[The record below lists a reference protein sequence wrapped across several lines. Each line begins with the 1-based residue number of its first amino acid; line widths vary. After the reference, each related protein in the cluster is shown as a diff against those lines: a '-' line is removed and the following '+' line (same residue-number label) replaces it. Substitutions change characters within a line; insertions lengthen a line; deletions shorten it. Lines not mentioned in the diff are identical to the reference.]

1 MLVVL
6 KYIGFSLVIV
16 GMAIGCINI
25 FRAHP
30 EVQFAFIMP
39 GLFVVMYS
47 LIRDDM
53 YRRNSTIHLV
63 RAGNQAAKGK

>member
-1 MLVVL
+1 MVVVL
-6 KYIGFSLVIV
+6 KYIIFSLVIV

-25 FRAHP
+25 FRNHP

-39 GLFVVMYS
+39 GLFVIMYS

-53 YRRNSTIHLV
+53 YRRNSSIHLV
-63 RAGNQAAKGK
+63 RHSDPKEK